1 MTSNQVLRNML
12 ERAPRDIPYFAE
24 LIGKSASGLYK
35 IIEEK
40 SELKYRDAVSLSVHM
55 QAPGLLRHFAH
66 AMGYEVIR
74 MPEAANTKESLEALK
89 KTYEEH
95 SALVSEFLKSLED
108 GEVTPDELE
117 SVQKKIHGVISA
129 SLALETIAKGMMK
142 KVPRKEFSRSG
153 Y

>member
-1 MTSNQVLRNML
+1 MTSSQVLKEML
-12 ERAPRDIPYFAE
+12 DRAPKDVFFYAE
-24 LIGKSASGLYK
+24 LVGKSGSGLYK
-35 IIEEK
+35 VAEGK
-40 SELKYRDAVSLSVHM
+40 NALKYMDAVSLSVHM
-55 QAPGLLRHFAH
+55 QDPGLLRHFAH

-74 MPEAANTKESLEALK
+74 MPEAANTKESLKALK